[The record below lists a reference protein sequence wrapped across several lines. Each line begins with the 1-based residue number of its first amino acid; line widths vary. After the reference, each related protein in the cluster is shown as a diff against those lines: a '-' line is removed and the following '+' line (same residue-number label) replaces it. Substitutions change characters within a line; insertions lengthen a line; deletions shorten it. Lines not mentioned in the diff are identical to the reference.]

1 MRRRKGLSPEDRDL
15 WSRVARTAVPL
26 DPKRKGQA
34 ADLPQLSDLPPAR
47 PAASLSVSPA
57 SAAAASAAMP
67 RFRIGQGAGTLP
79 AQIARPSTPAERL
92 AQAGLRM
99 DAKTH
104 RKMSQGR
111 MMPEARLDLHGLTLS
126 AAQPE
131 LMHFILSCQASG
143 LRLVLV
149 ITGKGR
155 GDHGP
160 LPTRP
165 GALRHQVPYWLHS
178 PPLSAAVQQVTAA
191 HYRHGGEGAYYV
203 YLRRFK

>member
-1 MRRRKGLSPEDRDL
+1 MRRRKGLTPEDKDV
-15 WSRVARTAVPL
+15 WSLVARSATPMHTPSVGPS
-26 DPKRKGQA
+26 
-34 ADLPQLSDLPPAR
+34 LSDEATSAQPRASVVPPK
-47 PAASLSVSPA
+47 PQPV
-57 SAAAASAAMP
+57 P
-67 RFRIGQGAGTLP
+67 RFRVGQAVVPPAPRLP
-79 AQIARPSTPAERL
+79 KPSSPAERL
-92 AQAGLRM
+92 ANADLRM

-104 RKMSQGR
+104 RKMSQGKLR
-111 MMPEARLDLHGLTLS
+111 PEARLDLHGMTLS

-131 LMHFILSCQASG
+131 LMHFIMSCHASG

-155 GDHGP
+155 GDYGP

-178 PPLSAAVQQVTAA
+178 PPLSMVVQQVSAS

-203 YLRRFK
+203 YLRRHP

>member
-1 MRRRKGLSPEDRDL
+1 MRRRKGLTAEDKEIWAL
-15 WSRVARTAVPL
+15 VARTATPMHKPSL
-26 DPKRKGQA
+26 R
-34 ADLPQLSDLPPAR
+34 LP
-47 PAASLSVSPA
+47 
-57 SAAAASAAMP
+57 SAAEDSSALPRASVTPPVPQPVP
-67 RFRIGQGAGTLP
+67 RFRIGQGVVPKAPRLAKQT
-79 AQIARPSTPAERL
+79 SPAERL
-92 AQAGLRM
+92 SAADLRM

-104 RKMSQGR
+104 RKMSQGKLR
-111 MMPEARLDLHGLTLS
+111 PEARLDLHGMTLA

-131 LMHFILSCQASG
+131 LMHFIMSCHSSG

-155 GDHGP
+155 GDYGP

-178 PPLSAAVQQVTAA
+178 PPLSMVVQQVSAS

-203 YLRRFK
+203 YLRRHP

>member
-1 MRRRKGLSPEDRDL
+1 MRRRKGLTPEDREI
-15 WSRVARTAVPL
+15 WSLVARSATPMHQRPL
-26 DPKRKGQA
+26 RSLTPEDDPSAK
-34 ADLPQLSDLPPAR
+34 PQTSLTPPKAQ
-47 PAASLSVSPA
+47 PL
-57 SAAAASAAMP
+57 P
-67 RFRIGQGAGTLP
+67 RFRLGQSAPTP
-79 AQIARPSTPAERL
+79 APRMPKPSSPAERL
-92 AQAGLRM
+92 AGAELRM

-104 RKMSQGR
+104 RKMSQGKLR
-111 MMPEARLDLHGLTLS
+111 PEARLDLHGMTLA

-131 LMHFILSCQASG
+131 LMHFIMSCHSAG

-155 GDHGP
+155 GDYGP

-178 PPLSAAVQQVTAA
+178 PPLSMVVQQVSAA

-203 YLRRFK
+203 YLRRHA